1 MQRTEHAERR
11 GAVHRQRLRG
21 GEVVKPRADAVRLRD
36 WRGQFEER
44 PLVMLGL
51 AFGGGLLL
59 ASMGRKRSRKR
70 KGSFL
75 AERPDKGA
83 WGEVKSVLF
92 GVLTTAAMGII
103 EDALPRIKKRMSHRG
118 D

>member
-1 MQRTEHAERR
+1 MQRTGHAERR

-21 GEVVKPRADAVRLRD
+21 GDVTKPREDAVRLRD

-44 PLVMLGL
+44 PLLMLGL

-70 KGSFL
+70 KNSFL
-75 AERPDKGA
+75 AERPGKGP
-83 WGEVKSVLF
+83 WREVKSVLF

-103 EDALPRIKKRMSHRG
+103 EDALPRIKKRMARHG